1 LREIGTLIPLGRID
15 ERHEKRRGSATPPYI
30 FHARR
35 CGGLSPAVGAGL
47 SRDSV
52 KASRREAALTVQSP
66 KAWNFRATNPR
77 VRRGR
82 RRRRLN
88 VAALERSDNVADS
101 DHAFAML
108 KRGYP
113 RRLVIVQESEM
124 HFLRYARAILCLV
137 FRAAALTRRIG
148 CSCEN
153 GPTPNVT
160 YYVSFPLRN
169 AKSRSEHAGAIPGRR
184 NGGLWPSFL

>member
-1 LREIGTLIPLGRID
+1 
-15 ERHEKRRGSATPPYI
+15 
-30 FHARR
+30 
-35 CGGLSPAVGAGL
+35 
-47 SRDSV
+47 
-52 KASRREAALTVQSP
+52 
-66 KAWNFRATNPR
+66 
-77 VRRGR
+77 
-82 RRRRLN
+82 
-88 VAALERSDNVADS
+88 LERSDNVADS

-148 CSCEN
+148 FSCEN

-169 AKSRSEHAGAIPGRR
+169 AEFQSEHIGATPGRLNVAALER
-184 NGGLWPSFL
+184 SDNVADSDHAFAMLKRGYGRQPAGYAATLSRYSSAATPAAATLSRCSSAATPGG